1 MGVTWQISLNSSCC
15 LECRLLYL
23 TLFHLVLRL
32 QYYSMRRVLC
42 DMHNSWEIGRPS
54 GNTGSWDKKH
64 LNNRTYW
71 GLCGAEPRD
80 WLGRICLKWILSKI
94 WNINMVLRE
103 MYWDRYTF
111 KACDYD
117 TTLTVYRH
125 WWKLLDKKWQLI
137 KTKHTYKLCP
147 SVCPSVLNC
156 LSTCVSVCVQA
167 LSRPYVRADNRAM
180 LTALND
186 SLLREFI
193 KLLSRLKLSTS
204 TTSDISLPTTNIS
217 MAATDVSMLSDASC
231 MLVLSQIL
239 CSFSHE
245 LSYVLSCQR
254 DSSNQL
260 RDKLLISLPYL
271 ADVCRLLLNSDNVSY
286 YQPLVTQVE
295 RKCVKQ

>member
-156 LSTCVSVCVQA
+156 LSTCVSVCLCPGTESSV
-167 LSRPYVRADNRAM
+167 RPCWQSCNAHGIKRFTASWVHQVTITAETVYVHNIRH
-180 LTALND
+180 LTANNQHLYGSNG
-186 SLLREFI
+186 
-193 KLLSRLKLSTS
+193 RLYVVRCQLY
-204 TTSDISLPTTNIS
+204 
-217 MAATDVSMLSDASC
+217 AGVVTDTV
-231 MLVLSQIL
+231 
-239 CSFSHE
+239 
-245 LSYVLSCQR
+245 
-254 DSSNQL
+254 
-260 RDKLLISLPYL
+260 
-271 ADVCRLLLNSDNVSY
+271 
-286 YQPLVTQVE
+286 
-295 RKCVKQ
+295 